1 MTQSAVTRNGS
12 NGPEVAEMDVM
23 AMYQQKLPWKCLPK
37 VFYSFHAQM
46 LILAEYLEHNPD
58 GI

>member
-23 AMYQQKLPWKCLPK
+23 AMYQQKLP
-37 VFYSFHAQM
+37 
-46 LILAEYLEHNPD
+46 
-58 GI
+58 